1 MCGRFPAHGGLS
13 FTAKEYEMIAQLEK
27 LFTKS
32 IKLEPDLW
40 LYILLAV
47 VAVAFVV
54 TLVVGLLCGEFRTIK
69 TRMRGVVASPDK
81 TLAEMKLM
89 PASVKKQ
96 YKTARMANARPS
108 DFLSQRDLVE
118 APYRASLISKIWIVT
133 FVATVIC
140 TLIAF
145 FITPLSLLHIAE
157 DDVAGLSGL
166 SFSQYI
172 APLVV
177 LIVGALLTLVGAIVG
192 KCSYNGAV
200 KLYAKFVPAVDGE
213 AKPAV
218 KGQAQPEAAQQQ
230 AAYAQAEQEP
240 VQAYAAEPQE
250 SVEYA
255 AEQVAEP
262 YVQQEAYVEQ
272 PAEPQVD
279 DRAAAREEAMARMRA
294 EQEAAQ
300 ARAAQEEQARRE
312 AQARAAQEQQER
324 LARMEA
330 ARAAQAQAQA
340 QAQTAA
346 PAGTSSADDVIAR
359 IEKIDREG
367 APRETMR
374 EVATLL
380 QKERA
385 KPENKTPEQQK
396 KLNEALSKLLK
407 AMSAAS
413 RK

>member
-1 MCGRFPAHGGLS
+1 
-13 FTAKEYEMIAQLEK
+13 MIAVFEK
-27 LFTKS
+27 LFTQT
-32 IKLEPDLW
+32 IKLAPDLW

-47 VAVAFVV
+47 VAVSFVV
-54 TLVVGLLCGEFRTIK
+54 ALVVGLLCGEFRTVK
-69 TRMRGVVASPDK
+69 VRMRGVVNSPDK
-81 TLAEMKLM
+81 VIAEMKLM
-89 PASVKKQ
+89 PVSVKKQ

-118 APYRASLISKIWIVT
+118 APYKASLISKIWLVT
-133 FVATVIC
+133 FVATIVC
-140 TLIAF
+140 SLIAF
-145 FITPLSLLHIAE
+145 FVMPLALVPLAE
-157 DDVAGLSGL
+157 SEDGLAGLTMSM
-166 SFSQYI
+166 YI
-172 APLVV
+172 APMIILLV
-177 LIVGALLTLVGAIVG
+177 GGLLTLVGAIIG
-192 KCSYNGAV
+192 KCSYGGAV
-200 KLYAKFVPAVDGE
+200 KLYAKFVPAVDGDV
-213 AKPAV
+213 KPAV
-218 KGQAQPEAAQQQ
+218 KGQAEPAQQQ
-230 AAYAQAEQEP
+230 QAVYAQPEQEP

-250 SVEYA
+250 NVEYA

-262 YVQQEAYVEQ
+262 YVQQEPY
-272 PAEPQVD
+272 AEPVVEPAAD

-300 ARAAQEEQARRE
+300 RAAAQE

-324 LARMEA
+324 AARMEA
-330 ARAAQAQAQA
+330 ARAVQAQAQA
-340 QAQTAA
+340 QAAQHAQPAA
-346 PAGTSSADDVIAR
+346 AAQSGTSSADDVIAR

>member
-1 MCGRFPAHGGLS
+1 MS
-13 FTAKEYEMIAQLEK
+13 M
-27 LFTKS
+27 
-32 IKLEPDLW
+32 
-40 LYILLAV
+40 
-47 VAVAFVV
+47 
-54 TLVVGLLCGEFRTIK
+54 
-69 TRMRGVVASPDK
+69 
-81 TLAEMKLM
+81 
-89 PASVKKQ
+89 
-96 YKTARMANARPS
+96 
-108 DFLSQRDLVE
+108 
-118 APYRASLISKIWIVT
+118 
-133 FVATVIC
+133 
-140 TLIAF
+140 
-145 FITPLSLLHIAE
+145 
-157 DDVAGLSGL
+157 
-166 SFSQYI
+166 YI
-172 APLVV
+172 APMIILLV
-177 LIVGALLTLVGAIVG
+177 GGLLTLVGAIIG
-192 KCSYNGAV
+192 KCSYGGAV
-200 KLYAKFVPAVDGE
+200 KLYAKFVPAVDGDV
-213 AKPAV
+213 KPSV
-218 KGQAQPEAAQQQ
+218 KGQAEPAQQQ
-230 AAYAQAEQEP
+230 QQAVYAQPVQEP

-250 SVEYA
+250 NVEYA

-262 YVQQEAYVEQ
+262 YVQQEPY
-272 PAEPQVD
+272 AEPVVEPAAD

-300 ARAAQEEQARRE
+300 RAAAQE

-324 LARMEA
+324 AARMEA

-340 QAQTAA
+340 QAAQHAQPAA
-346 PAGTSSADDVIAR
+346 AAQSGTSSADDVIAR

>member
-1 MCGRFPAHGGLS
+1 MS
-13 FTAKEYEMIAQLEK
+13 FTVKENKMIAVFEK
-27 LFTKS
+27 LFTQT
-32 IKLEPDLW
+32 IKLAPDLW

-47 VAVAFVV
+47 VAVSFVV
-54 TLVVGLLCGEFRTIK
+54 ALVVGLLCGEFRTVK
-69 TRMRGVVASPDK
+69 VRMRGVVNSPDK
-81 TLAEMKLM
+81 VIAEMKLM
-89 PASVKKQ
+89 PVSVKKQ

-118 APYRASLISKIWIVT
+118 APYKASLISKIWLVT
-133 FVATVIC
+133 FVATIVC
-140 TLIAF
+140 SLIAF
-145 FITPLSLLHIAE
+145 FVMPLALVPLAE
-157 DDVAGLSGL
+157 SEDGLAGLTMSM
-166 SFSQYI
+166 YI
-172 APLVV
+172 APMIILLV
-177 LIVGALLTLVGAIVG
+177 GGLLTLVGAIIG
-192 KCSYNGAV
+192 KCSYGGAV
-200 KLYAKFVPAVDGE
+200 KLYAKFVPAVDGDI
-213 AKPAV
+213 KPAV
-218 KGQAQPEAAQQQ
+218 KGQAEPAQQQ
-230 AAYAQAEQEP
+230 QQAVYAQPEQEP

-250 SVEYA
+250 NVEYA

-262 YVQQEAYVEQ
+262 YVQQEPY
-272 PAEPQVD
+272 AEPVVEPAAD

-300 ARAAQEEQARRE
+300 RAAAQE

-324 LARMEA
+324 AARMEA

-340 QAQTAA
+340 QAAQHAQPAA
-346 PAGTSSADDVIAR
+346 AAQSGTSSADDVIAR

>member
-1 MCGRFPAHGGLS
+1 
-13 FTAKEYEMIAQLEK
+13 MIAELEK
-27 LFTKS
+27 LFTKT
-32 IKLEPDLW
+32 IKLAPDLW

-54 TLVVGLLCGEFRTIK
+54 TLVVGLLCGEFRTVK
-69 TRMRGVVASPDK
+69 TRMRGVVDSPDK
-81 TLAEMKLM
+81 VLAEMKLM

-140 TLIAF
+140 TLAAF
-145 FITPLSLLHIAE
+145 FVAPLSLLHIAA
-157 DDVAGLSGL
+157 DDVAGMSGL

-177 LIVGALLTLVGAIVG
+177 LVVGGLLTLIGAVVGR
-192 KCSYNGAV
+192 CSYNGAV

-213 AKPAV
+213 VKPTAAKGHA
-218 KGQAQPEAAQQQ
+218 QADAAQQQ

-250 SVEYA
+250 TVEYA

-262 YVQQEAYVEQ
+262 YDRQEAFAEQ
-272 PAEPQVD
+272 PDPQAD
-279 DRAAAREEAMARMRA
+279 ERAAAREEAMARMRA

-312 AQARAAQEQQER
+312 AQARAAQEQQDR
-324 LARMEA
+324 IARMEA

-340 QAQTAA
+340 QAQTQAQVTA
-346 PAGTSSADDVIAR
+346 SASTSADDVIAR

>member
-1 MCGRFPAHGGLS
+1 
-13 FTAKEYEMIAQLEK
+13 MIAVFEY
-27 LFTKS
+27 LFTQT
-32 IKLEPDLW
+32 IKLAPDLW

-47 VAVAFVV
+47 VAVSFVV
-54 TLVVGLLCGEFRTIK
+54 ALVVGLLCGEFRTVK
-69 TRMRGVVASPDK
+69 VRMRGVVNSPDK
-81 TLAEMKLM
+81 VIAEMKLM
-89 PASVKKQ
+89 PVSVKKQ

-118 APYRASLISKIWIVT
+118 APYKASLISKIWLVT
-133 FVATVIC
+133 FVATIVC
-140 TLIAF
+140 SLIAF
-145 FITPLSLLHIAE
+145 FVMPLALVPLAE
-157 DDVAGLSGL
+157 SEDGLAGLTMSM
-166 SFSQYI
+166 YI
-172 APLVV
+172 APMIILLV
-177 LIVGALLTLVGAIVG
+177 GGLLTLVGAIIG
-192 KCSYNGAV
+192 KCSYGGAV
-200 KLYAKFVPAVDGE
+200 KLYAKFVPAVDGDV
-213 AKPAV
+213 KPAV
-218 KGQAQPEAAQQQ
+218 KGQAEPAQQQ
-230 AAYAQAEQEP
+230 QAVYAQPEQEP

-250 SVEYA
+250 NVEYA

-262 YVQQEAYVEQ
+262 YVQQEPY
-272 PAEPQVD
+272 AEPVVEPAAD

-300 ARAAQEEQARRE
+300 RAAAQE

-324 LARMEA
+324 AARMEA
-330 ARAAQAQAQA
+330 ARAVQAQAQA
-340 QAQTAA
+340 QAAQHAQPAA
-346 PAGTSSADDVIAR
+346 AAQSGTSSADDVIAR

>member
-1 MCGRFPAHGGLS
+1 MCGRLSAYGGLS
-13 FTAKEYEMIAQLEK
+13 FTAKEYEMIAELEK

-32 IKLEPDLW
+32 IKLAPDLW

-54 TLVVGLLCGEFRTIK
+54 ALVVGLLCGEFRTIK
-69 TRMRGVVASPDK
+69 TRMRGVVDSPDK

-118 APYRASLISKIWIVT
+118 APYRASLISKIWLIT

-262 YVQQEAYVEQ
+262 YDRQEAYVEP

-300 ARAAQEEQARRE
+300 ARAAEEQARRE

-330 ARAAQAQAQA
+330 ARAAQAQAQT
-340 QAQTAA
+340 QTAA

>member
-1 MCGRFPAHGGLS
+1 
-13 FTAKEYEMIAQLEK
+13 MIAVFEK
-27 LFTKS
+27 LFTQT
-32 IKLEPDLW
+32 IKLAPDLW

-47 VAVAFVV
+47 VAVSFVV
-54 TLVVGLLCGEFRTIK
+54 ALVVGLLCGEFRTVK
-69 TRMRGVVASPDK
+69 VRMRGVVNSPDK
-81 TLAEMKLM
+81 VIAEMKLM
-89 PASVKKQ
+89 PVSVKKQ

-118 APYRASLISKIWIVT
+118 APYKASLISKIWLVT
-133 FVATVIC
+133 FVATIVC
-140 TLIAF
+140 SLIAF
-145 FITPLSLLHIAE
+145 FVMPLALVPLAE
-157 DDVAGLSGL
+157 SEDGLAGLTMSM
-166 SFSQYI
+166 YI
-172 APLVV
+172 APMIILLV
-177 LIVGALLTLVGAIVG
+177 GGLLTLVGALIG
-192 KCSYNGAV
+192 KCSYGGAV
-200 KLYAKFVPAVDGE
+200 KLYAKFVPAVDGDV
-213 AKPAV
+213 KPAV
-218 KGQAQPEAAQQQ
+218 KGQAEPAQQQ
-230 AAYAQAEQEP
+230 QAVYAQPEQEP

-250 SVEYA
+250 NVEYA

-262 YVQQEAYVEQ
+262 YVQQEPY
-272 PAEPQVD
+272 AEPVVEPAAD

-300 ARAAQEEQARRE
+300 RAAAQE

-324 LARMEA
+324 AARMEA

-340 QAQTAA
+340 QAAQHAQPAA
-346 PAGTSSADDVIAR
+346 AAQSGTSSADDVIAR